1 MRSNLL
7 VTVEGD
13 VPHVSN
19 EHLVTSYIKDV
30 LARTSDVVFGLTP
43 EDTRKITPLVVE
55 LPLDQGLN
63 LVTQSKQV
71 GVG

>member
-1 MRSNLL
+1 MVAPVRSNLL

-30 LARTSDVVFGLTP
+30 LARTSDVVFGLTS
-43 EDTRKITPLVVE
+43 EDARKVSSLV
-55 LPLDQGLN
+55 
-63 LVTQSKQV
+63 
-71 GVG
+71 